1 MPEPSPSAPQLLKL
15 LAHDLRWQLLALLVH
30 SDYRLAELVTS
41 LGASLNLVSY
51 HLRQLRDA
59 GLVHERRSAADER
72 TFYYHL
78 DVEQLCLLSRE
89 AATALHPAFGRST
102 HYAESPQWQ
111 FPAQSPR
118 VLFLCTGNSARSQMA
133 EALLREISGGLVEVQ
148 SAGSHPSTLHP
159 LALRV
164 MEERGI
170 DMAHATSK
178 SLEVFAG
185 MSFDRIITLCD
196 RVREVCPSFPGDPVR
211 LHWSL
216 PNPALVQGPEAVR
229 IQVFRDQADQL
240 AQRIRL
246 LLTTL
251 QREEAVA

>member
-1 MPEPSPSAPQLLKL
+1 MQEPSPPVPPILKL
-15 LAHDLRWQLLALLVH
+15 LAHDLRWQLLARLVH
-30 SDYRLAELVTS
+30 SDYRLVELVPS

-89 AATALHPAFGRST
+89 AATMLHPAFGRFT
-102 HYAESPQWQ
+102 QQTQSPQWQ
-111 FPAQSPR
+111 FPVQAPR

-133 EALLREISGGLVEVQ
+133 EALLREISGDQVEAA
-148 SAGSHPSTLHP
+148 SAGSQPSTVHP
-159 LALRV
+159 LAIRV
-164 MEERGI
+164 MAERGI
-170 DMAHATSK
+170 DIGHATSK
-178 SLEVFAG
+178 SLDAFTG
-185 MSFDRIITLCD
+185 RPFDRIITLCD

-240 AQRIRL
+240 TQRIHF

-251 QREEAVA
+251 ERGEVVA